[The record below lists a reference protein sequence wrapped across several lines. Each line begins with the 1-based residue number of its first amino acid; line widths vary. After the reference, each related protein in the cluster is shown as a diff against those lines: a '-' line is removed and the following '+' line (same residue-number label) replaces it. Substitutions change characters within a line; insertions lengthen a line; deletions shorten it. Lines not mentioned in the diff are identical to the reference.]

1 MGDRLLV
8 VYVDTNGLAWTR
20 LGIRA
25 GRRVGGAVTRSRV
38 RRRLREAY
46 RLKQHE
52 LPDGLDL
59 VCVAR
64 APEAA
69 DATVEQ
75 FSQSLETLIARAAA
89 KLSRSN
95 AQR

>member
-1 MGDRLLV
+1 M
-8 VYVDTNGLAWTR
+8 VYVDTNDLAWTR

-46 RLKQHE
+46 RLKQHD
-52 LPDGLDL
+52 LPTGLD
-59 VCVAR
+59 VICVAR
-64 APEAA
+64 GPEAA
-69 DATVEQ
+69 HATAEHL
-75 FSQSLETLIARAAA
+75 SQSLETLIARAAD

-95 AQR
+95 ARR